1 MLSPAA
7 IERGP
12 EYAHAVPFRLA
23 LIPPL
28 PLLAPE
34 IVMLFGISE
43 TASETARNLRKYHY
57 FTGERRLRARAGI
70 VRRSG
75 PPQRVLALELEPH
88 PRLRRAKPQA
98 VVAVVAVPLPRSRF
112 GRSRRRL
119 WCVRRAHL
127 LVRVPAL
134 PEIDVQQLPIH
145 GCRIQGNAQVR
156 RAAVAR
162 GCAHLPF
169 QAWFFGVSLP
179 ELLTTSDSLAVPLFF
194 MKSPFAAPCLW
205 NSTSA
210 TSAWQCVAGAHR
222 PDGCT
227 PVTTQRHTRAV
238 VAANEKSCGAAVPF
252 APSASA
258 ICLPQVDEPGAGPV
272 WR

>member
-1 MLSPAA
+1 MRARTFPGLVLRPAQLRYLSVQN
-7 IERGP
+7 RQP
-12 EYAHAVPFRLA
+12 EEVS
-23 LIPPL
+23 
-28 PLLAPE
+28 
-34 IVMLFGISE
+34 G
-43 TASETARNLRKYHY
+43 
-57 FTGERRLRARAGI
+57 LRAT
-70 VRRSG
+70 
-75 PPQRVLALELEPH
+75 H
-88 PRLRRAKPQA
+88 
-98 VVAVVAVPLPRSRF
+98 
-112 GRSRRRL
+112 
-119 WCVRRAHL
+119 
-127 LVRVPAL
+127 
-134 PEIDVQQLPIH
+134 
-145 GCRIQGNAQVR
+145 
-156 RAAVAR
+156 
-162 GCAHLPF
+162 
-169 QAWFFGVSLP
+169 VSPP

-210 TSAWQCVAGAHR
+210 TSAWQCLAGAHR